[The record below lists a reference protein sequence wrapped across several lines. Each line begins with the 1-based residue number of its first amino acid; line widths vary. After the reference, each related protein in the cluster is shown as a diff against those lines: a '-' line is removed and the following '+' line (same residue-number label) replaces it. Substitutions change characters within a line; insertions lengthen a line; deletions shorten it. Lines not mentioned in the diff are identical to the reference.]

1 MTRSPAS
8 LISGLACLLLLS
20 LFGPLSVSAQS
31 ASVSIDSLYARAERA
46 SKAGSTN
53 TALRLY
59 GDILARDS
67 SETWALRR
75 RARLHADQDKY
86 EIAAQEL
93 KRARQL
99 DDSPPEDVIGH
110 RGWYLI
116 LLGEN
121 LDTARDLSRR
131 AMEREPSAFA
141 WPLNLGHT
149 FLLRYQPKSAK
160 IYYRKAIERIRSDEE
175 YQSALSDFDTFV
187 EQGYDK
193 RRIWGMKD
201 WFRTTYL
208 SEGGVT
214 GGADPLAFL
223 GTWITIVVGVVSL
236 FQKGEEAMAAHS
248 RDAVRD
254 WLVSRKFVDETSNW
268 ADSFKSLFDA
278 VFTENHFSWT
288 CFYRS
293 ALASALVVTVFLLG
307 MVGFGVATFRSIAHS
322 GPDSLILG
330 VLYGIALAIVV
341 NSVMDYVS
349 LFQTRWIIKWM
360 AQTKST
366 AAHLGFLLL
375 DVLLTAGIVVLC
387 AGGIQ
392 VSLVTLGGGLDDT
405 SIWRALFVIMPDIIL
420 EDVVE
425 GGSPVRA
432 IVASTFLTSI
442 WLWLYVIAGM
452 AMRGAVSLFRGVDWM
467 SEFFDVETRPVQALG
482 LMLAVLTTGVFLIS
496 APFVLSL

>member
-46 SKAGSTN
+46 SKAGSTD

-59 GDILARDS
+59 GDILRRDS
-67 SETWALRR
+67 SETWALRH
-75 RARLHADQDKY
+75 RARIHAKQGRY
-86 EIAAQEL
+86 AAAAANLEHAQRLE
-93 KRARQL
+93 
-99 DDSPPEDVIGH
+99 DSPSGDVLGNRSWH
-110 RGWYLI
+110 LI
-116 LLGEN
+116 RAGDLE
-121 LDTARDLSRR
+121 TARDLARK
-131 AMEREPSAFA
+131 AMERDPATFA

-160 IYYRKAIERIRSDEE
+160 RYYRKAIERIRSDGE
-175 YQSALSDFDTFV
+175 YRAALSDFDTFV

-193 RRIWGMKD
+193 KRIWGMKD

-236 FQKGEEAMAAHS
+236 FQKGEEAMASHS
-248 RDAVRD
+248 RDTVRD
-254 WLVSRKFVDETSNW
+254 WLLSRRFVDETSNW

-387 AGGIQ
+387 AGGTQ

>member
-160 IYYRKAIERIRSDEE
+160 IYYRKAIGRIRSDEE

-193 RRIWGMKD
+193 KRIWGMKD

-208 SEGGVT
+208 SEGGI

-223 GTWITIVVGVVSL
+223 GTWISIVVGLVSL
-236 FQKGEEAMAAHS
+236 FQKGGEAMTAQS
-248 RDAVRD
+248 QNLVRD
-254 WLVSRKFVDETSNW
+254 WLLQTDRSDHLSSW
-268 ADSFKSLFDA
+268 PDSFKSLFDA
-278 VFTENHFSWT
+278 VFTQHHFSWT

-293 ALASALVVTVFLLG
+293 ALASATVVTIFLLG
-307 MVGFGVATFRSIAHS
+307 MVGFGATTPRE
-322 GPDSLILG
+322 
-330 VLYGIALAIVV
+330 IALGSFDSVFVGFLWSIGLVIVI
-341 NSVMDYVS
+341 NSVLDYIS
-349 LFQTRWIIKWM
+349 LFQTRWVIEYM
-360 AQTKST
+360 ARTSST
-366 AAHLGFLLL
+366 AAHLGFLLV
-375 DVLLTAGIVVLC
+375 DAVLTLGILVLSI
-387 AGGIQ
+387 GGIQ
-392 VSLVTLGGGLDDT
+392 IIGVGLKDT
-405 SIWRALFVIMPDIIL
+405 SILQALFVTMPEFLYDRVL
-420 EDVVE
+420 E
-425 GGSPVRA
+425 GGNPLRA
-432 IVASTFLTSI
+432 IVFSTFLTSI
-442 WLWLYVIAGM
+442 WLWLYALAGV
-452 AMRGAVSLFRGVDWM
+452 AMRSAVPLFRSVDWM
-467 SEFFDVETRPVQALG
+467 TEFFDVETRPVQALG